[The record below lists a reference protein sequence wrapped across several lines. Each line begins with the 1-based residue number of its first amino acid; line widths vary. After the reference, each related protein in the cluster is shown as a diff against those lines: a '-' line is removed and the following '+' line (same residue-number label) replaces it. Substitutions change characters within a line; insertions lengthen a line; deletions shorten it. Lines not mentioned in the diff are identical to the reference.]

1 MRAFAV
7 LVLAFLTGLAA
18 AESIKIGYLN
28 IEEVVN
34 NLTLYRQGNE
44 RIAEKFDSRKKE
56 LLNLFEHIELLKESL
71 STKSNQVTTESYE
84 NDIKHINKLEINF
97 QKDTELWQY
106 QINQEKQLLLHQIEL
121 LINQSVE
128 RLAKDGLY
136 DLILY
141 DKVAFTSDKIVD
153 ISNNII
159 NMIETPSP

>member
-56 LLNLFEHIELLKESL
+56 LLNLFEHIELLKENL
-71 STKSNQVTTESYE
+71 SNKSSQITTKAYE
-84 NDIKHINKLEINF
+84 NEIKHINILEVNF
-97 QKDTELWQY
+97 QKDTELWQF
-106 QINQEKQLLLHQIEL
+106 QLNQEKQLLLQQIEL
-121 LINQSVE
+121 LINQAVE
-128 RLAKDGLY
+128 MFAKEGLY
-136 DLILY
+136 DIVLY
-141 DKVAFTSDKIVD
+141 DNVAFASDKIDD
-153 ISNNII
+153 ISHDVI
-159 NMIETPSP
+159 NLIESSSP

>member
-7 LVLAFLTGLAA
+7 LVLAFLTGLAS

-121 LINQSVE
+121 LINQAVE
-128 RLAKDGLY
+128 RFAKDGLY

>member
-7 LVLAFLTGLAA
+7 LVLAFFTGLVA

-56 LLNLFEHIELLKESL
+56 LLNLFEHIELLKENL
-71 STKSNQVTTESYE
+71 STKSNQVTTESYK
-84 NDIKHINKLEINF
+84 NDIKHINKLEVNF

-121 LINQSVE
+121 LINQAVE
-128 RLAKDGLY
+128 RFAKDGLY

>member
-7 LVLAFLTGLAA
+7 LVLAFLTGLAS
-18 AESIKIGYLN
+18 AESIKIGYLD

-56 LLNLFEHIELLKESL
+56 LLNLFEHIELLKEDL

-121 LINQSVE
+121 LINQAVE
-128 RLAKDGLY
+128 RFAKDGLY

>member
-7 LVLAFLTGLAA
+7 LVLAFFTGLVA

-56 LLNLFEHIELLKESL
+56 LLNLFEHIELLKENL
-71 STKSNQVTTESYE
+71 STKSNKVTTESYE
-84 NDIKHINKLEINF
+84 NDINNINKLEINF

-121 LINQSVE
+121 LINQAVE

>member
-56 LLNLFEHIELLKESL
+56 LLNLFEHIELLKENL
-71 STKSNQVTTESYE
+71 SAKSNQVTTESYK
-84 NDIKHINKLEINF
+84 NDIKHINKLEVNF

-121 LINQSVE
+121 LINQAVE
-128 RLAKDGLY
+128 RFAKDGLY